1 MKIKYEEGCFV
12 GVNKDI
18 LLVKRV
24 QQTPD
29 KKRFVCDF
37 KCPYCKK
44 IFRADLY
51 AVNKSYYSCGCWRK
65 ENVLFQKEDLTGKKF
80 GKLTV
85 LSDSG
90 RRAFS
95 RKTGEKANVI
105 WNCVCECGAK
115 TQVSSC
121 HLKSGHTTSCGKC
134 CISKGE
140 DKIKSSLQSLQIR
153 FEQQKRFTDCRDK
166 HTLPFDF
173 YLPDFNCCIE
183 YDGKQ
188 HFYTSYNKKSTIFT
202 PEKIS
207 DIQKKDKIKTNY
219 CQKTGIKLL
228 RVSYLDFDEISEPY
242 LLEKLNT
249 VVNNSFGSTGE

>member
-1 MKIKYEEGCFV
+1 MPIKYEEGCLV

-24 QQTPD
+24 QPTSSG
-29 KKRFVCDF
+29 KGFLCDF
-37 KCPYCKK
+37 RCPYCQK

-51 AVNKSYYSCGCWRK
+51 NVTRNYYSCGCWRK
-65 ENVLFQKEDLTGKKF
+65 ENVFFQKEDLTGKKF
-80 GKLTV
+80 GRLTA

-90 RRAFS
+90 RRIVS
-95 RKTGEKANVI
+95 KKTGEKVDVI

-134 CISKGE
+134 CISRGE

-153 FEQQKRFTDCRDK
+153 FEQQKRFSDCKDK

-173 YLPDFNCCIE
+173 YLPDFSCCIE
-183 YDGKQ
+183 YDGEQ
-188 HFYTSYNKKSTIFT
+188 HFHTPNNRKSTIFT
-202 PEKIS
+202 SEKVS
-207 DIQKKDKIKTNY
+207 DIQKRDKIKTNY
-219 CQKTGIKLL
+219 CQKAGIKLL
-228 RVSYLDFDEISEPY
+228 RLSYLDFDEINESY
-242 LLEKLNT
+242 LLERLNAM
-249 VVNNSFGSTGE
+249 VNNELGSTGA